1 MDANSD
7 ENRHIK
13 QEVVL
18 LGEFDENITIQETT
32 VDEGRAA
39 HTCGNHVVN
48 KAVSESFAP
57 AVGGGSAME
66 GAVSSGAIAY
76 PARTAYRRRSNAGV
90 EQSFAGP
97 QLVNDDALRYASYCT
112 ILAISNHS

>member
-32 VDEGRAA
+32 VDE
-39 HTCGNHVVN
+39 VN
-48 KAVSESFAP
+48 KFS
-57 AVGGGSAME
+57 
-66 GAVSSGAIAY
+66 I
-76 PARTAYRRRSNAGV
+76 
-90 EQSFAGP
+90 
-97 QLVNDDALRYASYCT
+97 
-112 ILAISNHS
+112 